1 MSIVSSLFKKQMPGK
16 GASIILDCA
25 AYKEAIESKK
35 VQLVDVRTSKE
46 YSGGYIKDAVN
57 IDFFQKKEFT
67 EYFEGLERSQP
78 VYLYCRSGQR
88 SQKAATRLLS
98 MGFEQIIDL
107 KGGILQWN
115 KEFN

>member
-1 MSIVSSLFKKQMPGK
+1 MSIVSLFFKKQKPGK
-16 GASIILDCA
+16 GSSIMLDCA

-35 VQLVDVRTSKE
+35 VQLIDVRTSKE
-46 YSGGYIKDAVN
+46 YFGGHIKDAVN
-57 IDFFQKKEFT
+57 VDYYKNKEFT
-67 EYFEGLERSQP
+67 EYFDSLDRSQP

-88 SQKAATRLLS
+88 SQKAASRLLA

-115 KEFN
+115 KVFN